1 MDPDVFQQIRT
12 ACQAVAEA
20 AILVQIDYGQI
31 QLYAASLPRSQI
43 QHPQL
48 DPRHHY
54 LGHAEETVA
63 YILIL
68 DTLNFGSG
76 YFPHLHKRPGL
87 SGYFTV
93 ASSLKDYFETQGPP
107 TAEVLSQ
114 ITAEDCFKIFSQDS
128 VCDRHEPDQGPRSEL
143 MQLFATALNQLG
155 QYLLSRFDG
164 QFTAL
169 VEAAGTSTERL
180 VLLLAEMPYFRDI
193 ARYDAL
199 EVPFYKRAQLTAAD
213 LSLAFHN
220 QGYGWFK
227 DLHRLTLFADNLVP
241 HVLRMDKVLHYENS
255 LAAAINAGNLIPA
268 GSRAEVEIR
277 AAAVHAVELLVAE
290 LQRQGQP
297 VSAQAL
303 DYFLWNRG
311 QQPVYKAHP
320 RHRTRTVFY

>member
-1 MDPDVFQQIRT
+1 MDSDLFQQVRT

-20 AILVQIDYGQI
+20 ATQVRIDYERI
-31 QLYAASLPRSQI
+31 QPYAASLPISQL

-54 LGHAEETVA
+54 LGHGEKTVA

-76 YFPHLHKRPGL
+76 YFPHLRKRPGL

-107 TAEVLSQ
+107 TADELRQ
-114 ITAEDCFKIFSQDS
+114 ITPEDCGRIFGQDS
-128 VCDRHEPDQGPRSEL
+128 VCDRHEPDQGPRREL

-155 QYLLSRFDG
+155 RYLLDRFDG

-169 VEAAGTSTERL
+169 VEAAGSSAERL
-180 VLLLAEMPYFRDI
+180 VMLLAAMPYFRDV
-193 ARYDAL
+193 AHYGDL
-199 EVPFYKRAQLTAAD
+199 EVSFYKRAQLTAAD
-213 LSLAFHN
+213 LSLAFQN
-220 QGYGWFK
+220 QGYGLFE

-241 HVLRMDKVLHYENS
+241 HVLRMDKVLHYETS
-255 LAAAINAGNLIPA
+255 LAAAIDRGQLIPA
-268 GSRAEVEIR
+268 GSSAEVEIR
-277 AAAVHAVELLVAE
+277 AAAVHAVELLVAALE
-290 LQRQGQP
+290 RQGQP
-297 VSAQAL
+297 ASAQAL
-303 DYFLWNRG
+303 DYLLWNRG
-311 QQPVYKAHP
+311 QQPFYKAHP